1 MTSQGRLD
9 QPGFSVLSR
18 LSLLSKQP
26 CSPKLSLSHLLHMH
40 CIGSLVLFSVFD
52 TRSSGFDNSHR
63 QFGAFALL
71 PTAEPIL
78 GLAISPQLQSFV
90 SLGQSP
96 PAPWTAQQTAF
107 SVNANNLPH
116 TLATH
121 LGHSNLFQCSL
132 GLVLVNLAHHHQ
144 HIAPPLTSSIHPP
157 T

>member
-1 MTSQGRLD
+1 MI
-9 QPGFSVLSR
+9 
-18 LSLLSKQP
+18 
-26 CSPKLSLSHLLHMH
+26 SLS
-40 CIGSLVLFSVFD
+40 SRPFLFSASNPA
-52 TRSSGFDNSHR
+52 RPSSLCPTCCICTASGPWSSSQFPTQGLWFLDNSHR
-63 QFGAFALL
+63 QSGAFALL

-78 GLAISPQLQSFV
+78 GLATAPQLQSFV

-107 SVNANNLPH
+107 SVNSNNLL